1 VPVAAGRSR
10 DHHVPVAQ
18 PGPAVPRGQLTRGAF
33 RRSGH
38 AARPRTTRLPARIG
52 PARIGPARIGPGCIG
67 PGCIGPVL
75 GYGEQRTERSRS
87 CGLAEREYQP
97 HPGPVRGLGR
107 GPGQRG

>member
-18 PGPAVPRGQLTRGAF
+18 PGPAVQRGQQTRGAF
-33 RRSGH
+33 LRSGH
-38 AARPRTTRLPARIG
+38 AARPRITRLPARIG
-52 PARIGPARIGPGCIG
+52 PARIGPVCIW
-67 PGCIGPVL
+67 PVL
-75 GYGEQRTERSRS
+75 GHGEQRTERGRS
-87 CGLAEREYQP
+87 GGLAEREYLP

>member
-1 VPVAAGRSR
+1 MPVAAGRSR

-38 AARPRTTRLPARIG
+38 AARPRTTRL